1 MMSRSD
7 PSLSQF
13 LRLTVD
19 ATYDFFVAFLGGA
32 FVVLLLLKTVNDA
45 ADMPVS
51 ELLVVAVALV
61 LAFGASYPLVAWPWS
76 LNRFT
81 EFVLTFFIAVVGLTL
96 LFAIPFLAIGGAPS
110 DSLVIGVTKVV
121 VIIGALAIA
130 VADTYL
136 RPLYAAKT

>member
-1 MMSRSD
+1 MSPSD
-7 PSLSQF
+7 PSLSRS
-13 LRLTVD
+13 LRSTVD
-19 ATYDFFVAFLGGA
+19 ATYDFLIAVLGGV
-32 FVVLLLLKTVNDA
+32 FVVFLSLQTMNDA
-45 ADMPVS
+45 AGMPVS
-51 ELLVVAVALV
+51 ESLVGAVACV
-61 LAFGASYPLVAWPWS
+61 LAFGASYPLVAGPWS